1 MPLFCDVALA
11 VPLDMAFTYA
21 IPPGMEPVVG
31 GRVLVPFRQQRMS
44 GIVVELH
51 DRAPQGIDDFRNDG
65 KEERVR
71 PQGLQPDFLA
81 MPGSAANEVAERV
94 EFETSAAKAA
104 IENNPLTAALK
115 RCATPNQIFP
125 AASKAA
131 PVHKSVPADPP
142 ISKASSNA
150 KAAWIRSV
158 IEALDVAPVL
168 DEQLLK
174 LGRWIADYYLAPI
187 GEVFRTMLPLVAEFK
202 RTITYRITDQGHM
215 ALHLAGMSGSPAR
228 SQRTPDEQLV
238 EFRVLDYLAEREG
251 VREQSLRGATKVSK
265 ALLAGMVRKKWIA
278 REDVSAVRDAV
289 RTIKVAVLLGAEAAS
304 EGKIAEASPPPDGP
318 EARPHTET
326 QHPQNERSAGD
337 SPAVAGATSPRSS
350 LAKKLNNNQRALIDA
365 LAAAGGRLPVETLRD
380 LDVPRTTLATLV
392 RRGLIEIVEEPEDRT
407 APKLKPR
414 RSPFEFEF
422 SPAQKEAV
430 KQILES
436 VGARKFTGMLLH
448 GVTGSGKTAVY
459 LAVMREVLEQGRS
472 SILLVP
478 EIGLT
483 PAMAADLIQV
493 FGDEV
498 AILHSGLSDDERAEQ
513 WHRIKRGE
521 ARVVVGTRSAVFAPV
536 SDLALVI
543 VDEEQDSSYKQ
554 EETPRYHARDVAVM
568 RAKMAGAV
576 VVLGSATPSLESY
589 YNAKKHKYAL
599 LELPDRVEQRP
610 LPEVEILDMR
620 QEFQETGQ
628 EQVISRKLAEEIR
641 ERLEKKEQVMVL
653 LNRRGYSP
661 VVLCRACGET
671 LQCKNCAVSMTHHK
685 REHKMECHYC
695 GHVAQIPNKCAKCG
709 SEYVYFVGTGS
720 EKLEELLHGMFPQ
733 ARIGR
738 LDRDTVRG
746 REDFERALNA
756 LNEGELDMLVGTQMI
771 AKGHDVHGVTLVG
784 VVGADHALSLPDFRA
799 AERTFQLLTQVAG
812 RAGRGNSPGKVV
824 LQTYFP
830 DHYAVQFAAR
840 HDFAGFYDKE
850 LQFRSWMHYP
860 PYSAIANVVIRS
872 EKLDEALAWSGEL
885 GRWFEKTRHEG
896 IRVLG
901 PAAAP
906 ILRLKRDYRYHFILK
921 SPSREKMNALLRAML
936 KEAAAKKIPRTQVIV
951 DVDAVWLM

>member
-1 MPLFCDVALA
+1 MSLYCDVALP

-31 GRVLVPFRQQRMS
+31 GRVLVPFQRRRMS
-44 GIVVELH
+44 GMVVEVH
-51 DRAPQGIDDFRNDG
+51 DRPPQVKTKN
-65 KEERVR
+65 
-71 PQGLQPDFLA
+71 
-81 MPGSAANEVAERV
+81 
-94 EFETSAAKAA
+94 
-104 IENNPLTAALK
+104 
-115 RCATPNQIFP
+115 
-125 AASKAA
+125 
-131 PVHKSVPADPP
+131 
-142 ISKASSNA
+142 
-150 KAAWIRSV
+150 V
-158 IEALDVAPVL
+158 IEALDLTPVL

-174 LGRWIADYYLAPI
+174 LGKWIADYYLAPL
-187 GEVFRTMLPLVAEFK
+187 GEVFRTMLPLSAEFK
-202 RTITYRITDQGHM
+202 RTITYRITDQGQM
-215 ALHLAGMSGSPAR
+215 ALHLAGMSGSSAR
-228 SQRTPDEQLV
+228 SRRTPEDQLT
-238 EFRVLDYLAEREG
+238 EFRVLDYLADRDGARE
-251 VREQSLRGATKVSK
+251 ESLRGATRASR
-265 ALLAGMVRKKWIA
+265 ALLSGMVRKKWII
-278 REDVSAVRDAV
+278 REDISTARDSA
-289 RTIKVAVLLGAEAAS
+289 RTV
-304 EGKIAEASPPPDGP
+304 KIAMLIADEASPSLDMPALLPQTDPSGAGSP
-318 EARPHTET
+318 ARDSSPGDRAKEEARH
-326 QHPQNERSAGD
+326 SAI
-337 SPAVAGATSPRSS
+337 S
-350 LAKKLNNNQRALIDA
+350 KNLNANQRTLIDT
-365 LAAAGGRLPVETLRD
+365 LAAAGGCVPVDVLHTLEI
-380 LDVPRTTLATLV
+380 PRTTLATLV
-392 RRGLIEIVEEPEDRT
+392 KRGLIELIDQPESFT
-407 APKLKPR
+407 VSQMKPR
-414 RSPFEFEF
+414 PSPFEFEF
-422 SPAQKEAV
+422 TPPQKTALTEIREGV
-430 KQILES
+430 S
-436 VGARKFTGMLLH
+436 SRKFTGILLH

-459 LAVMREVLEQGRS
+459 LAGMREVLEQGRS
-472 SILLVP
+472 SIMLVP

-483 PAMAADLIQV
+483 PAVAADLHQV

-498 AILHSGLSDDERAEQ
+498 AILHSGLTHAERAEQ

-521 ARVVVGTRSAVFAPV
+521 CRVVVGTRSAVFAPV
-536 SDLALVI
+536 GDLALLI
-543 VDEEQDSSYKQ
+543 VDEEQDHSYKQ

-589 YNAKKHKYAL
+589 YNAKKSKYAL

-641 ERLEKKEQVMVL
+641 ERLDKKEQVMVL

-661 VVLCRACGET
+661 VALCRACGKT

-695 GHVAQIPNKCAKCG
+695 GHVAHIPDKCAECG

-746 REDFERALNA
+746 REDFERVLNA

-771 AKGHDVHGVTLVG
+771 AKGHDIHGVTLVG
-784 VVGADHALSLPDFRA
+784 VVGADMALSLPDFRA

-812 RAGRGNSPGKVV
+812 RAGRGQSPGKVV

-850 LQFRSWMHYP
+850 LQYRAWMHYP
-860 PYSAIANVVIRS
+860 PYSAVANVLIRS
-872 EKLDEALAWSGEL
+872 EKLDDALTWSGQL

-921 SPSREKMNALLRAML
+921 SPSRQKMNALLRAML
-936 KEAAAKKIPRTQVIV
+936 AEAAARKIPRTQIVV